1 MAEKTM
7 TQKQAISRI
16 SDILNHARA
25 NYLANDGGLTMSAC
39 DLLGFGQEVVD
50 RVEKGDIAYVMSLDP
65 FNTDN
70 GDEQEIIIIA
80 QEWAYTV

>member
-7 TQKQAISRI
+7 TKKQAIERI
-16 SDILNHARA
+16 TDIMNHARS

-39 DLLGFGQEVVD
+39 DLLGFGHEVVD
-50 RVEKGDIAYVMSLDP
+50 RVSNDDIEYVMSLDP